1 MPEKKAHKEEKPL
14 ERMTVKELRE
24 IALEIPHEHTEIA
37 VRDMNKEQLVSFI
50 KKARGIADEGP
61 SHPQKKAKAKVVL
74 TKQDVK
80 TKIRSLKKDRDAA
93 LEQKDA
99 RALSILRRRINRLKK
114 LSRKI
119 A

>member
-1 MPEKKAHKEEKPL
+1 
-14 ERMTVKELRE
+14 
-24 IALEIPHEHTEIA
+24 
-37 VRDMNKEQLVSFI
+37 
-50 KKARGIADEGP
+50 
-61 SHPQKKAKAKVVL
+61 VL